1 MKRLV
6 YLVVLLIFSTN
17 SFAQKQKENTFERIS
32 VGKSVNQKIKNV
44 NPATDVSTIAI
55 INNSKG
61 LTREV
66 LVRLNGDD
74 DTLYHIIDM
83 NAKTDQDIL
92 NANKYFV
99 LANLGYIVPE
109 TKDKCWSTIR
119 LRGVDYIALFIDVNK
134 FNNK

>member
-17 SFAQKQKENTFERIS
+17 SFTQKQKENIFERIS

-44 NPATDVSTIAI
+44 NPTTDVSTIAI

-119 LRGVDYIALFIDVNK
+119 LQGIDYIALFIDVNK

>member
-1 MKRLV
+1 
-6 YLVVLLIFSTN
+6 
-17 SFAQKQKENTFERIS
+17 
-32 VGKSVNQKIKNV
+32 
-44 NPATDVSTIAI
+44 
-55 INNSKG
+55 
-61 LTREV
+61 
-66 LVRLNGDD
+66 
-74 DTLYHIIDM
+74 M